1 MKFQLLVVGKDYTV
15 ALKKMILTPLIS
27 GSLFLVEGDVCCFQ
41 KSFIFME
48 DSNRRRFLN
57 HWTVMSYWLLCQ
69 VTHSFLRQIVWDIFC
84 RVCDWTAFI
93 WKGKKNIYI
102 PQVFFESTVVVL
114 VYCSK
119 QNRLS
124 PSHWVFVVQLC
135 ITVPL
140 PVFLPVQQMFHS
152 KPVGSEVIFFFS

>member
-93 WKGKKNIYI
+93 WKGKKIYI
-102 PQVFFESTVVVL
+102 YTPGVFWK
-114 VYCSK
+114 YCSSTSLLL
-119 QNRLS
+119 QTESSLTESLS
-124 PSHWVFVVQLC
+124 VRCSALHYSSLTCVLTSSTDVSL
-135 ITVPL
+135 
-140 PVFLPVQQMFHS
+140 
-152 KPVGSEVIFFFS
+152 